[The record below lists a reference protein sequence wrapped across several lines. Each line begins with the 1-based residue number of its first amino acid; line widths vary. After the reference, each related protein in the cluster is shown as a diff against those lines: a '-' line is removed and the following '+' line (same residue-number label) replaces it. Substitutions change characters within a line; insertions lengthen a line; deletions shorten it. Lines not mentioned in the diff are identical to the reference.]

1 MSNPNV
7 FCLVHLPASWAT
19 QTRENIPLVC
29 TMLPFLPCTIL
40 KVKHVNWEEAPP
52 HHPIFYI
59 YSVKKKI
66 PINWNEPGLWKKVQQ
81 GLQLWL
87 VPQIPD
93 RSPQKRA
100 KIGPACP
107 ASLLWRQA
115 RKGSPEKRRDISFR
129 LDVSQRRLAT
139 NSPDWWA
146 RIRPASLFLLQLS

>member
-40 KVKHVNWEEAPP
+40 KVKHIKWEEAPP

-66 PINWNEPGLWKKVQQ
+66 TYKLKWTWTLEKSAARTPA
-81 GLQLWL
+81 L
-87 VPQIPD
+87 VGAPNPWQVTPETGQD
-93 RSPQKRA
+93 RSCLPCKSPLKA
-100 KIGPACP
+100 GK
-107 ASLLWRQA
+107 
-115 RKGSPEKRRDISFR
+115 KGVPWEKKGHFISPWCFTEETSYKLPWLMS
-129 LDVSQRRLAT
+129 
-139 NSPDWWA
+139 
-146 RIRPASLFLLQLS
+146 